1 MIVYI
6 LAALC
11 VYTCKQVNIYIHV
24 HTCMRY
30 KYVGEDLLATMGFK
44 IITHGR
50 QALAVESFDGESAH
64 GSKTVGI

>member
-1 MIVYI
+1 
-6 LAALC
+6 
-11 VYTCKQVNIYIHV
+11 
-24 HTCMRY
+24 MRY

-64 GSKTVGI
+64 GSNTVGIRKIK